1 MAVAKL
7 RWFVYSAAVA
17 ASTAL
22 AWTASTV
29 AVRGADATPLLADAL
44 TCDMSQYKSSS
55 GPIATIDQNVLTVGW
70 PGQSGSEMRA
80 RYAIDSARPI
90 VRDLSVRKTGGQWVT
105 LGQNVTPE
113 YQVVSGIRSMSSPRA
128 GPPQAAG
135 MQRHSDVI

>member
-1 MAVAKL
+1 MTVAKL

-22 AWTASTV
+22 ARTASTV

-55 GPIATIDQNVLTVGW
+55 GPTATIDQNVLTIAW

-80 RYAIDSARPI
+80 RYAIAGGRPI
-90 VRDLSVRKTGGQWVT
+90 GRDLAVRKGGGPWVT
-105 LGQNVTPE
+105 PGQNLTPQ
-113 YQVVSGIRSMSSPRA
+113 YHGVHRIRPICS
-128 GPPQAAG
+128 Q
-135 MQRHSDVI
+135 